1 MLGIKPRNTGFN
13 INFLTIKKHTTFKI
27 IPMKNLHICLVLLI
41 LLFFSPSCTIQKRI
55 DRKGFSIDW
64 NSKNKNSE
72 LGRFNNE
79 KTNEIFNENLV
90 VLSEDQNSSLIESK
104 NANQLEQTF
113 LDVDYTIDVNTSNE
127 KIQNEQ
133 KEVDVDAN
141 NSLTGKILLTDA
153 TINNESLPI
162 TDKENETNDDVKT
175 SGFAIAAL
183 VCGILA
189 LFTTLIGSII
199 LATLAVVFGLIAIDK
214 ISKNPTKFK
223 GKGMAWAG
231 YIIGLVAVL
240 VWTILFALS

>member
-1 MLGIKPRNTGFN
+1 
-13 INFLTIKKHTTFKI
+13 
-27 IPMKNLHICLVLLI
+27 MKNIRICLI
-41 LLFFSPSCTIQKRI
+41 LLISLFLAQSCTIQKRI
-55 DRKGFSIDW
+55 DKKGFPLNW

-72 LGRFNNE
+72 LGRLNKLKSDE
-79 KTNEIFNENLV
+79 SFNENLV
-90 VLSEDQNSSLIESK
+90 TLSEDQNLSIIESE
-104 NANQLEQTF
+104 NANQLEQTL
-113 LDVDYTIDVNTSNE
+113 LDVDYTTDGNTS
-127 KIQNEQ
+127 KKTIQNEQ
-133 KEVDVDAN
+133 KVVEVDDN
-141 NSLTGKILLTDA
+141 NSLTGKILITDA
-153 TINNESLPI
+153 KINNESAPI

-199 LATLAVVFGLIAIDK
+199 LATLAVVFGLIAINK

-240 VWTILFALS
+240 IWTLIL

>member
-1 MLGIKPRNTGFN
+1 
-13 INFLTIKKHTTFKI
+13 
-27 IPMKNLHICLVLLI
+27 MKNIRICLI
-41 LLFFSPSCTIQKRI
+41 LLISLFLAQSCTIQKRI
-55 DRKGFSIDW
+55 DKKGFSLNW

-72 LGRFNNE
+72 LGRLNKLKSDE
-79 KTNEIFNENLV
+79 SFNENLV
-90 VLSEDQNSSLIESK
+90 TLSEDQNLSIIESE
-104 NANQLEQTF
+104 NANQLEQTL
-113 LDVDYTIDVNTSNE
+113 LDVDYTTDGNTS
-127 KIQNEQ
+127 KKTIQNEQ
-133 KEVDVDAN
+133 KVVEVDDN
-141 NSLTGKILLTDA
+141 NSLTGKILITDA
-153 TINNESLPI
+153 KINNESAPI

-199 LATLAVVFGLIAIDK
+199 LATLAVVFGLIAINK

-240 VWTILFALS
+240 IWTLIL

>member
-1 MLGIKPRNTGFN
+1 M
-13 INFLTIKKHTTFKI
+13 KKI
-27 IPMKNLHICLVLLI
+27 QIYLVLLI
-41 LLFFSPSCTIQKRI
+41 SLFFSQSCTIQKRI

-72 LGRFNNE
+72 LGRLNNE
-79 KTNEIFNENLV
+79 KTNESFDENLV
-90 VLSEDQNSSLIESK
+90 ILSEDQNLSIIESE

-113 LDVDYTIDVNTSNE
+113 LDVDNTIDGNTS
-127 KIQNEQ
+127 KVTIQNEQ
-133 KEVDVDAN
+133 KEVEVDDN

-153 TINNESLPI
+153 TINNESVPI

-199 LATLAVVFGLIAIDK
+199 LATLAVVFGLIAINK

-240 VWTILFALS
+240 IWTIIL

>member
-1 MLGIKPRNTGFN
+1 M
-13 INFLTIKKHTTFKI
+13 KKI
-27 IPMKNLHICLVLLI
+27 QIYLVLLI
-41 LLFFSPSCTIQKRI
+41 SLFFSQSCTIQKRI

-72 LGRFNNE
+72 LGRLNNE
-79 KTNEIFNENLV
+79 KTNESFDENLV
-90 VLSEDQNSSLIESK
+90 ILSEDQNSSIIESE

-113 LDVDYTIDVNTSNE
+113 IDVDNTIDGNTS
-127 KIQNEQ
+127 KVTIQNEQ
-133 KEVDVDAN
+133 KEVEVDDN

-153 TINNESLPI
+153 TINNESVPI

-199 LATLAVVFGLIAIDK
+199 LATLAVVFGLIAINK

-240 VWTILFALS
+240 IWTIIL

>member
-1 MLGIKPRNTGFN
+1 
-13 INFLTIKKHTTFKI
+13 
-27 IPMKNLHICLVLLI
+27 MKNTLILLI
-41 LLFFSPSCTIQKRI
+41 LLISLFFSQSCTIQKRI
-55 DRKGFSIDW
+55 DRKGFGLEW
-64 NSKNKNSE
+64 NTAKHNTKKDN
-72 LGRFNNE
+72 LNFVVANDN
-79 KTNEIFNENLV
+79 TNENQIFLSKDKKASLV
-90 VLSEDQNSSLIESK
+90 ESTE
-104 NANQLEQTF
+104 APQDEQTL
-113 LDVDYTIDVNTSNE
+113 LDIENTIDGNTSKE
-127 KIQNEQ
+127 TIQNEQ
-133 KEVDVDAN
+133 KEVEVVDN

-153 TINNESLPI
+153 TINNESIPI

-199 LATLAVVFGLIAIDK
+199 LATLAVVFGIIAINK

-240 VWTILFALS
+240 VWTIIFALS

>member
-1 MLGIKPRNTGFN
+1 
-13 INFLTIKKHTTFKI
+13 
-27 IPMKNLHICLVLLI
+27 MKNILICLVLLI
-41 LLFFSPSCTIQKRI
+41 SLFLVQSCTIQKRI
-55 DRKGFSIDW
+55 DKKGFSLDR

-72 LGRFNNE
+72 LGRLNNL
-79 KTNEIFNENLV
+79 KTDESFNENLV
-90 VLSEDQNSSLIESK
+90 ILFEDQNSSIIESE
-104 NANQLEQTF
+104 NANQLEQPL
-113 LDVDYTIDVNTSNE
+113 LDVDYTIDGNTS
-127 KIQNEQ
+127 KKTIQNEQ
-133 KEVDVDAN
+133 KVVEVDDN
-141 NSLTGKILLTDA
+141 NSLTGKILITDA
-153 TINNESLPI
+153 TINNEIAPI

-199 LATLAVVFGLIAIDK
+199 LATLAVVFGLIAINK

-240 VWTILFALS
+240 IWTLIL

>member
-1 MLGIKPRNTGFN
+1 
-13 INFLTIKKHTTFKI
+13 
-27 IPMKNLHICLVLLI
+27 MKNTLILLVLLI
-41 LLFFSPSCTIQKRI
+41 SLFFSQSCTIQKRI

-72 LGRFNNE
+72 LGRLNNE
-79 KTNEIFNENLV
+79 KINESFDENLV
-90 VLSEDQNSSLIESK
+90 ILSEDQNSSIIESK

-113 LDVDYTIDVNTSNE
+113 LDVDYTIDGNTSKE
-127 KIQNEQ
+127 TIQNEQ
-133 KEVDVDAN
+133 KLVEVDAN
-141 NSLTGKILLTDA
+141 NSLTSKILLTDA
-153 TINNESLPI
+153 TINNERAPL
-162 TDKENETNDDVKT
+162 TNKEKETNDEVKT

-189 LFTTLIGSII
+189 LFSTLIGSII
-199 LATLAVVFGLIAIDK
+199 LATLAVVFGLIAINK

-240 VWTILFALS
+240 VWTFLI

>member
-1 MLGIKPRNTGFN
+1 
-13 INFLTIKKHTTFKI
+13 
-27 IPMKNLHICLVLLI
+27 MKNIHICLVLLI
-41 LLFFSPSCTIQKRI
+41 SLFLSQSCTIQKRI
-55 DRKGFSIDW
+55 DKKGFSLDW
-64 NSKNKNSE
+64 NFKNKNSE
-72 LGRFNNE
+72 SSRLNNL
-79 KTNEIFNENLV
+79 KTNESFNENLV
-90 VLSEDQNSSLIESK
+90 ILSKDQNSSLIESE
-104 NANQLEQTF
+104 NTNQLEQTL
-113 LDVDYTIDVNTSNE
+113 LDVDYTIDVNTSKE
-127 KIQNEQ
+127 TIQNEQ
-133 KEVDVDAN
+133 KVVEVDDN

-153 TINNESLPI
+153 TVNNESVPI
-162 TDKENETNDDVKT
+162 TYKENETNDDVKT

-240 VWTILFALS
+240 IWTILFALS

>member
-1 MLGIKPRNTGFN
+1 
-13 INFLTIKKHTTFKI
+13 
-27 IPMKNLHICLVLLI
+27 MKNIRICLI
-41 LLFFSPSCTIQKRI
+41 LLISLFLAQSCTIQKRI
-55 DRKGFSIDW
+55 DKKGFSLDW

-72 LGRFNNE
+72 LGRLNKL
-79 KTNEIFNENLV
+79 KTDESFNENLV
-90 VLSEDQNSSLIESK
+90 TLSEDQNLSIIESE
-104 NANQLEQTF
+104 NANQLEQTL
-113 LDVDYTIDVNTSNE
+113 LDVDYTTDGNTS
-127 KIQNEQ
+127 KKTIQNEQ
-133 KEVDVDAN
+133 KVVEVDDN
-141 NSLTGKILLTDA
+141 NSLTGKILITDA
-153 TINNESLPI
+153 KINNESAPI

-199 LATLAVVFGLIAIDK
+199 LATLAVVFGLIAINK

-240 VWTILFALS
+240 IWTLIL

>member
-1 MLGIKPRNTGFN
+1 
-13 INFLTIKKHTTFKI
+13 
-27 IPMKNLHICLVLLI
+27 MKNIRICLI
-41 LLFFSPSCTIQKRI
+41 LLISLFLAQSCTIQKRI
-55 DRKGFSIDW
+55 DKKGFSLNW

-72 LGRFNNE
+72 LGRLNKL
-79 KTNEIFNENLV
+79 KTDESFNENLV
-90 VLSEDQNSSLIESK
+90 TLSEDQNLSIIESE
-104 NANQLEQTF
+104 NANQLEQTL
-113 LDVDYTIDVNTSNE
+113 LDVDYTTDGNTS
-127 KIQNEQ
+127 KKTIQNEQ
-133 KEVDVDAN
+133 KVVEVDDN
-141 NSLTGKILLTDA
+141 NSLTGKILITDA
-153 TINNESLPI
+153 KINNESAPI

-199 LATLAVVFGLIAIDK
+199 LATLAVVFGLIAINK

-240 VWTILFALS
+240 IWTLIL